1 MNADQ
6 APGVRPAPFRRRTV
20 LLDRGFQLRY
30 SLLLATLGAAAVALL
45 GALAYQ
51 VHVTAAGSEPSDQ
64 MSAAGQTLLWL
75 TLLGALG
82 TAAVLGLFGL
92 LLTHRVAGPVHV
104 MGLYMAALAAG
115 RYPRLRPLRK
125 GDELRHFF
133 ERFREAVDRIRSR
146 EADEARALSHVVAAL
161 APIAVSA
168 EAREALATLEA
179 LHARKRQAAE
189 SAGDVAFTPGS

>member
-1 MNADQ
+1 M
-6 APGVRPAPFRRRTV
+6 V
-20 LLDRGFQLRY
+20 LLDRSFQLRY
-30 SLLLATLGAAAVALL
+30 SFLLATLGAAAIALF

-51 VHVTAAGSEPSDQ
+51 VHTSSLPAGAGAEVSS
-64 MSAAGQTLLWL
+64 AGQTLLWL
-75 TLLGALG
+75 TVLGAVG

-125 GDELRHFF
+125 RDELRSFF

-146 EADEARALSHVVAAL
+146 EADEARALARVIEAL
-161 APIAVSA
+161 RPTALSP

-189 SAGDVAFTPGS
+189 SAGDVAFTPAS

>member
-1 MNADQ
+1 MTADQ
-6 APGVRPAPFRRRTV
+6 VPGARPAPFRRRTV

-51 VHVTAAGSEPSDQ
+51 VHASAAGSEPSAQ

-75 TLLGALG
+75 TVVAALG
-82 TAAVLGLFGL
+82 TAVVLGLFGL

-125 GDELRHFF
+125 GDELRQFF

-146 EADEARALSHVVAAL
+146 EADEARALSHVLAAL
-161 APIAVSA
+161 APIAVSP

>member
-1 MNADQ
+1 MTADQ
-6 APGVRPAPFRRRTV
+6 VPGARPAPFRRRTV

-51 VHVTAAGSEPSDQ
+51 VHASAAGSEPSAQ

-75 TLLGALG
+75 TVVAALG
-82 TAAVLGLFGL
+82 TAVVLGLFGL

-104 MGLYMAALAAG
+104 MGLYMAALADG

-125 GDELRHFF
+125 GDELRQFF

-146 EADEARALSHVVAAL
+146 EADEARALSHVLAAL
-161 APIAVSA
+161 APIAVSP